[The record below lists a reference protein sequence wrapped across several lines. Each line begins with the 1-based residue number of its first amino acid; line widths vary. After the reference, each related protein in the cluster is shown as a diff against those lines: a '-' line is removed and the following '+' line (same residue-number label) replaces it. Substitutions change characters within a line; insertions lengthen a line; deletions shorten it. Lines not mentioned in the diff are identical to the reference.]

1 MEIGHTNLSVM
12 PPDVAESAVVSIK
25 AIDEAYIGSILET
38 FPIGM
43 CSGTLRS
50 TTRGAETYSV
60 AFVALM
66 HL

>member
-1 MEIGHTNLSVM
+1 M